1 MEDNSNLQD
10 ESQQASGAVGVIYK
24 ITCLVNGKAY
34 VGQTRQS
41 LNIRIGQHKRDSR
54 RSRPGI
60 DAAIG
65 KYGWSD
71 ETFKVEVLEMCPVKM
86 INEREMFH
94 IRELKSKAPNGY
106 NLTDG
111 GDGGRGLSPSEETRA
126 KISAK
131 LKGRPAH
138 NKGVSP
144 SAEARA
150 KISAHHKAAGIK
162 PPNHKGK
169 KRGPRSPETKAKL
182 SLANKGKHPSKET
195 LAKRSASLK
204 VAWARRK
211 KALEHVGDK

>member
-1 MEDNSNLQD
+1 MEDNSKLQD

-71 ETFKVEVLEMCPVKM
+71 KTFKVEVLEVCPVKM

-94 IRELKSKAPNGY
+94 IRKLNSKAPNGY

-111 GDGGRGLSPSEETRA
+111 GDNGWHHTP
-126 KISAK
+126 
-131 LKGRPAH
+131 
-138 NKGVSP
+138 
-144 SAEARA
+144 EARA
-150 KISAHHKAAGIK
+150 RNSAAQKAIGNI

-169 KRGPRSPETKAKL
+169 KRSPEAIAKNKA
-182 SLANKGKHPSKET
+182 T
-195 LAKRSASLK
+195 
-204 VAWARRK
+204 WARK